1 MRAGVILLGD
11 ELMGSDTSALVE
23 ASTKPSR
30 SQQMVLDILIGA
42 HRNGVESLTAGDIRE
57 RLEMVHAS
65 RRFDKGWVTG
75 RLDELRD
82 KGAVEQS
89 EEVRF
94 NPQTKK
100 SSHLWFIPAQQDRLF
115 A

>member
-1 MRAGVILLGD
+1 MNT
-11 ELMGSDTSALVE
+11 DTSTLAEQSV
-23 ASTKPSR
+23 KPSR
-30 SQQMVLDILIGA
+30 SQQMVLDVLIAA
-42 HRNGVESLTAGDIRE
+42 HRNRVAPLTAGDIRE
-57 RLEMVHAS
+57 RLELLYAP

-89 EEVRF
+89 EDVRF
-94 NPQTKK
+94 NPLTRK
-100 SSHLWFIPAQQDRLF
+100 SSHLWFIPAQQARLC

>member
-1 MRAGVILLGD
+1 MNTAT
-11 ELMGSDTSALVE
+11 DTSTLAEQL
-23 ASTKPSR
+23 AKPSR
-30 SQQMVLDILIGA
+30 SQQMVLDVLIAAHNNRTGA
-42 HRNGVESLTAGDIRE
+42 LTAGDIRE
-57 RLEMVHAS
+57 RLERIHAP

-89 EEVRF
+89 EETRF
-94 NPQTKK
+94 NPQTRKK
-100 SSHLWFIPAQQDRLF
+100 SHLWFIPAQQSRLC

>member
-1 MRAGVILLGD
+1 MNMAA
-11 ELMGSDTSALVE
+11 DTSTLAE
-23 ASTKPSR
+23 QSAKPSR
-30 SQQMVLDILIGA
+30 SQQMVLDILIAA
-42 HRNGVESLTAGDIRE
+42 HRNRIAPLTAGEIRE
-57 RLEMVHAS
+57 RLELVHAP

-89 EEVRF
+89 EDVRF
-94 NPQTKK
+94 NPLTRK
-100 SSHLWFIPAQQDRLF
+100 SSHLWFIPAQQARLW

>member
-1 MRAGVILLGD
+1 MSAAT
-11 ELMGSDTSALVE
+11 DTSTLAEQL
-23 ASTKPSR
+23 AKPSR
-30 SQQMVLDILIGA
+30 SQQMVLDVLIAA
-42 HRNGVESLTAGDIRE
+42 HKNRRALLTAGDIRDDLE
-57 RLEMVHAS
+57 RIHAP

-94 NPQTKK
+94 NPMTKK
-100 SSHLWFIPAQQDRLF
+100 SSHLWFIPAQQSRLCD
-115 A
+115 

>member
-1 MRAGVILLGD
+1 MNTAT
-11 ELMGSDTSALVE
+11 DTSTLAE
-23 ASTKPSR
+23 QSAKPSR
-30 SQQMVLDILIGA
+30 SQQMVLDILIAA
-42 HRNGVESLTAGDIRE
+42 HRNRIAPLTAGEIRE
-57 RLEMVHAS
+57 RLELVHAP

-89 EEVRF
+89 EDVRF
-94 NPQTKK
+94 NPLTRK
-100 SSHLWFIPAQQDRLF
+100 SSHLWFIPAQQARLW

>member
-1 MRAGVILLGD
+1 MHMAT
-11 ELMGSDTSALVE
+11 DTSTLAE
-23 ASTKPSR
+23 QSAKPSR
-30 SQQMVLDILIGA
+30 SQQMVLDILIAA
-42 HRNGVESLTAGDIRE
+42 HRNRIAPLTAGEIRE
-57 RLEMVHAS
+57 RMELVHAP

-89 EEVRF
+89 EDVRF
-94 NPQTKK
+94 NPLTRK
-100 SSHLWFIPAQQDRLF
+100 SSHLWFIPAQQARLW

>member
-1 MRAGVILLGD
+1 MHTAT
-11 ELMGSDTSALVE
+11 DTGTLAEQSA
-23 ASTKPSR
+23 KPSR
-30 SQQMVLDILIGA
+30 SQQMVLDILIAA
-42 HRNGVESLTAGDIRE
+42 HRNRIAPLTAGEIRE
-57 RLEMVHAS
+57 RLELVHAP

-89 EEVRF
+89 EDVRF
-94 NPQTKK
+94 NPLTRK
-100 SSHLWFIPAQQDRLF
+100 SSHLWFIPAQQARLW

>member
-1 MRAGVILLGD
+1 MDAVV
-11 ELMGSDTSALVE
+11 DTSTLAE
-23 ASTKPSR
+23 QSAQPSR
-30 SQQMVLDILIGA
+30 SQQMVLDVLIAA
-42 HRNGVESLTAGDIRE
+42 HRNNAAPLTAGEMRE
-57 RLEMVHAS
+57 RLEAVHAP

-89 EEVRF
+89 EELRF
-94 NPQTKK
+94 NPLTRK
-100 SSHLWFIPAQQDRLF
+100 SSHLWFIPAQQARLC

>member
-1 MRAGVILLGD
+1 MSEVV
-11 ELMGSDTSALVE
+11 DTSTLAE
-23 ASTKPSR
+23 QSTKPSR
-30 SQQMVLDILIGA
+30 SQQMVLDILIAG
-42 HRNGVESLTAGDIRE
+42 HRNGVPRMTAGDIRE
-57 RLEMVHAS
+57 SLERVHAP

-89 EEVRF
+89 EDLRF
-94 NPQTKK
+94 NPLTKK
-100 SSHLWFIPAQQDRLF
+100 SSHLWFIPAQQSRLF

>member
-1 MRAGVILLGD
+1 MHMAA
-11 ELMGSDTSALVE
+11 DTSTLAE
-23 ASTKPSR
+23 QSAKPSR
-30 SQQMVLDILIGA
+30 SQQMVLDILIAA
-42 HRNGVESLTAGDIRE
+42 HRNRIAPLTAGEIRE
-57 RLEMVHAS
+57 RLELVHAP

-89 EEVRF
+89 EDVRF
-94 NPQTKK
+94 NPLTRK
-100 SSHLWFIPAQQDRLF
+100 SSHLWFIPAQQARLW